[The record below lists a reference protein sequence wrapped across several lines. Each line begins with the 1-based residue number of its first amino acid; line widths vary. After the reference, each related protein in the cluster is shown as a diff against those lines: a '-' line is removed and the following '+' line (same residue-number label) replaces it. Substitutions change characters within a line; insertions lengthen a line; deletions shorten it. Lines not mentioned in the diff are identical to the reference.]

1 MGERDI
7 ERIFER
13 LDIISQRLATI
24 EANQASAANTAADT
38 GEKLDAIRVNGCVMG
53 RDHERRLTQIEGRP
67 ERSINIGAAAVAIVS
82 AIVAWF
88 KGS

>member
-1 MGERDI
+1 MSERDI

-24 EANQASAANTAADT
+24 EANQTSAANTAADT
-38 GEKLDAIRVNGCVMG
+38 SEKLDAIRVAGCVMG
-53 RDHERRLTQIEGRP
+53 REHDRRIGLLEARP
-67 ERSINIGAAAVAIVS
+67 ERSINIAAASVGVVA